1 MQLSE
6 AEWTIMNRV
15 WQDHPATARVVLEA
29 VVDETGWAYT
39 TVKTMMNR
47 LVDKGVLG
55 EKKRN
60 GTSEYEPLLTK
71 RRARAAALRALLD
84 RAFDGAM
91 GPMVSYLVEDEKL
104 SKRDREE
111 LKRILGERRPKK

>member
-6 AEWTIMNRV
+6 AEWKIMNRV
-15 WQDHPATARVVLEA
+15 WQDHPATARAVLEA

-47 LVDKGVLG
+47 LVDKGVLS

-91 GPMVSYLVEDEKL
+91 GPMMSYLVEDEKL
-104 SKRDREE
+104 SKRDRDD
-111 LKRILGERRPKK
+111 LKRMLGKKGSKK

>member
-6 AEWTIMNRV
+6 AEWKIMNRV